1 MSDARVNNQIL
12 KRNVLTIICSQ
23 QRHAPIVWFQFEA
36 VTSETLPILA
46 RLVKYTLHP
55 YVYVAL
61 NTLTPIINFWC
72 PI

>member
-23 QRHAPIVWFQFEA
+23 QRHASIGCFQFEA
-36 VTSETLPILA
+36 VTSETLTILA

-61 NTLTPIINFWC
+61 NTLTPIINF
-72 PI
+72 

>member
-12 KRNVLTIICSQ
+12 KHNVLTIICSQ
-23 QRHAPIVWFQFEA
+23 QRRAPIGCFEFEA

-61 NTLTPIINFWC
+61 NTLTPIINF
-72 PI
+72 